1 MAKILSTFENLTQ
14 AFTKA
19 KPVIDKEDGGKVPT
33 FYIRILAEIEDFI
46 SECWEDR
53 EGRKSM
59 SKNNSKG
66 LATLRQRIKK
76 YNKDFEKEIASWKAN
91 PVEDD
96 ADER

>member
-1 MAKILSTFENLTQ
+1 
-14 AFTKA
+14 
-19 KPVIDKEDGGKVPT
+19 
-33 FYIRILAEIEDFI
+33 
-46 SECWEDR
+46 
-53 EGRKSM
+53 M

-76 YNKDFEKEIASWKAN
+76 YNKDFEKEIAAWKAN